1 MRYLSNIFD
10 RMNFKKEYSMD
21 LLKAI
26 KERKS
31 IRAFKSDPVPREKIE
46 EILRSATHAPSAIN
60 LQPWEFIVVIGE
72 EKERLSRKL
81 IKAYREKQIPCG
93 PGNVKP
99 LPKTFGKRGAKT
111 LELMNP
117 FLEAMKVNPSTP
129 RPEGQGLFRVDPERR
144 SLTPPSKAGL
154 GAAEWV
160 NPNQFINEGSCNFYG
175 APVAIIICQDDSFPK
190 DRFIDIGLVL
200 GYLILT
206 AHEFGL
212 GTCPIGLITA
222 YEDEIKEVL
231 NIPENK
237 NVGIGVALGY
247 PDWEIP
253 INRFKSQR
261 EDLEK
266 LVRWIE

>member
-1 MRYLSNIFD
+1 
-10 RMNFKKEYSMD
+10 MD
-21 LLKAI
+21 LLNAI

-31 IRAFKSDPVPREKIE
+31 IRAFKSDPIPKETIE
-46 EILRSATHAPSAIN
+46 EILKLATHAPSAIN

-72 EKERLSRKL
+72 ERERLSRKL

-111 LELMNP
+111 LESMNP
-117 FLEAMKVNPSTP
+117 FFQEMKVN
-129 RPEGQGLFRVDPERR
+129 L
-144 SLTPPSKAGL
+144 
-154 GAAEWV
+154 
-160 NPNQFINEGSCNFYG
+160 NQFINEGSCNFYG
-175 APVAIIICQDDSFPK
+175 APVAIVICQDDSLPK

-200 GYLILT
+200 GYLILA
-206 AHEFGL
+206 AHELGL

-247 PDWEIP
+247 PDGDIP

-266 LVRWIE
+266 LVKWIE